1 MTDRLYGIR
10 RMLPTPGGG
19 LHAGIVPRLVSD
31 LGTDF
36 AMGVGGAVHGHPMG
50 AAADARAVRQ
60 ALHAAIDGESLAT
73 AGAAHAE
80 LGAALA
86 LWPEMG
92 VLSEPTT
99 A

>member
-1 MTDRLYGIR
+1 MTDPFYGIR